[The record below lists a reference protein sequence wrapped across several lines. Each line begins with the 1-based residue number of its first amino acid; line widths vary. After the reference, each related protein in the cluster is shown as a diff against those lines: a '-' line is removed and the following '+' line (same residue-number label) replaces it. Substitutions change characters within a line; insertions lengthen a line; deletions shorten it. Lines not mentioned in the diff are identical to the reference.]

1 MTQDTISLPPPLP
14 TEQLPPE
21 FRDAVATYRVDLSD
35 GRSFALAL
43 DHGRLSLQE
52 GGAPAPCVVVCSPD
66 EFHRLL
72 AGEIHLLAAV
82 MRGDVR
88 IHGDLESAR
97 TLFRYLRLVGA
108 DGARP

>member
-1 MTQDTISLPPPLP
+1 MPQDAMTLPSPPP
-14 TEQLPPE
+14 TDHLPPE
-21 FRDAVATYRVDLSD
+21 IRDTVATYRFDLAD
-35 GRSFALAL
+35 GRSFTLAL
-43 DHGRLSLQE
+43 DHGRLTLQE
-52 GGAPAPCVVVCSPD
+52 GGAPAPCVVACSPE

-97 TLFRYLRLVGA
+97 MLYRYLRLVGA